1 MEESAPG
8 QFNFIN
14 SQLRMNENH
23 VENQNEFEKMSLM
36 VKNLVSCKIEHI
48 FNDIDRAKEDLKMR
62 IKIAIEAAEKASTS
76 TAILAAPPQQIINAN
91 ANAAESQAKINDL
104 HKQIEDLKK
113 GNDLNSQS
121 KIAELNKQLEELNKQ
136 LEELDKKPAILP
148 VTSSDD
154 LTKANAEI
162 ATKGVSGVTIGTNM
176 SNTDLELAKALARN
190 KELEKALAK
199 KSVPTASTSIGI
211 STENDGKPSNPI
223 SENAPQ
229 STNSRNKFTD
239 FVIGHHTPE

>member
-190 KELEKALAK
+190 KE
-199 KSVPTASTSIGI
+199 
-211 STENDGKPSNPI
+211 
-223 SENAPQ
+223 
-229 STNSRNKFTD
+229 
-239 FVIGHHTPE
+239 